1 MAPAARRRIR
11 PDRVLAYAALVMIVA
26 LFLAPVLWIVIT
38 SFQPHAL
45 LTSVPPRVSPRAAE
59 VQNYRDLLRDPMF
72 GRAVLTTVIVTL
84 GSTLL
89 VLLVAVPSG
98 YAVGRLAF
106 RGKAAYLFSIL
117 TMQLGPAIAFLI
129 PLFIMMRRFGLVDT
143 HLGLML
149 VFLVFVAPVGVW
161 LLRGFFEVLPPQLE
175 RAARID
181 GASRF
186 RAFVQVILPL
196 TTAGLWATAIVA
208 FIGIWGDLLVPLA
221 LSFSKAVPLTVLA
234 SAFAGEHNVNYGGA
248 AAVAVLSALPP
259 VVLALGFR
267 RYLIRGLTEG
277 AIKQ

>member
-1 MAPAARRRIR
+1 
-11 PDRVLAYAALVMIVA
+11 
-26 LFLAPVLWIVIT
+26 
-38 SFQPHAL
+38 
-45 LTSVPPRVSPRAAE
+45 
-59 VQNYRDLLRDPMF
+59 
-72 GRAVLTTVIVTL
+72 
-84 GSTLL
+84 
-89 VLLVAVPSG
+89 
-98 YAVGRLAF
+98 
-106 RGKAAYLFSIL
+106 
-117 TMQLGPAIAFLI
+117 
-129 PLFIMMRRFGLVDT
+129 
-143 HLGLML
+143 ML

-259 VVLALGFR
+259 VVLALVFR